1 MCREMGL
8 RDGQRDLHTI
18 HASIMLPAKCHKAT
32 VICLLSLH
40 TFRTTHTHTH
50 TVPAAA
56 IVGACERACVCV
68 CLLGLLSPMSSSS
81 SLRILCNQQTFGHRI
96 PQTGIQ
102 HTQLSA
108 NFPLSTSLSPISPA
122 LLPSSPFRFR
132 PSTHPCLSC
141 LLLLL
146 LISAT
151 FTWLT

>member
-1 MCREMGL
+1 MGL

-50 TVPAAA
+50 TQYQQQPLLARVS
-56 IVGACERACVCV
+56 VCACVCA
-68 CLLGLLSPMSSSS
+68 CLAYCRQCRRRRRCVSFAISKHLGTEFPKLASST
-81 SLRILCNQQTFGHRI
+81 LNYQQI
-96 PQTGIQ
+96 
-102 HTQLSA
+102 
-108 NFPLSTSLSPISPA
+108 SLSPPLFHPF
-122 LLPSSPFRFR
+122 LLPCSPFRFR